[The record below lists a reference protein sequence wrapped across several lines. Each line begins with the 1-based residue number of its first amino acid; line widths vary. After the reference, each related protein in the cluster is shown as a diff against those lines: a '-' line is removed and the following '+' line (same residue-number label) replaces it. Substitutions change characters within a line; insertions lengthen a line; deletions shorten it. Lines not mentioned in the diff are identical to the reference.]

1 MNFPSDSARNLIQL
15 ALKEDLSTAGD
26 ISSLWT
32 IPSDQQN
39 RATLTAKESGV
50 IAGIEIIDLVFQ
62 ELNSTVEV
70 TTNVSDGDVVSVG
83 DVIATIEGNT
93 WDLLKGER
101 TLLNFF
107 QRMCGVASVTAK
119 YVAETQGTETKILDT
134 RKTLP
139 AYRLLDKYSVEAGGG
154 KNHRIGLYDMVM
166 LKDNHINAAG
176 GISPAITSVLKS
188 KGTDILVEVEVET
201 LEQLNEAIQHS
212 VDQVMLDNMDLETM
226 REAVLTVRKNS
237 STIKVEAS
245 GNMTLERIAEVSKT
259 GVDYISVGALTHSV
273 PALDISMRFE

>member
-15 ALKEDLSTAGD
+15 ALKEDLSAAGD

-32 IPSDQQN
+32 IPSNQQN

-50 IAGIEIIDLVFQ
+50 IAGIDIIDLVFQ

-70 TTNVSDGDVVSVG
+70 ITNVSDGDVVSVG

-119 YVAETQGTETKILDT
+119 YVAETKGTETKILDT

-139 AYRLLDKYSVEAGGG
+139 AYRLLDKYSVLSGGG

-176 GISPAITSVLKS
+176 GIAPAITSVLKS
-188 KGTDILVEVEVET
+188 KGTNILLEVEVET

-212 VDQVMLDNMDLETM
+212 IDQVMLDNMDLETM

-237 STIKVEAS
+237 STVKVEAS

>member
-39 RATLTAKESGV
+39 RATLTAKENGV
-50 IAGIEIIDLVFQ
+50 IAGIAIIDLVFQ
-62 ELNSTVEV
+62 ELNSNVEV
-70 TTNVSDGDVVSVG
+70 TTNVLDGEVVSVG

-101 TLLNFF
+101 TFLNFF

-119 YVAETQGTETKILDT
+119 YVAETKGTETKILDT
-134 RKTLP
+134 RKTVP

-176 GISPAITSVLKS
+176 GIAPAITSVLKS
-188 KGTDILVEVEVET
+188 KGADVLLEVEVET
-201 LEQLNEAIQHS
+201 LEQLNEAIEYS
-212 VDQVMLDNMDLETM
+212 IDQVMLDNMDLETM
-226 REAVLTVRKNS
+226 RNAVLAVRKKS